1 MPSQKSYR
9 LIILFL
15 TVALVATSVVA
26 LCIGRYSIDPRE
38 AFGAVASYLQKLTS
52 GSGEKPT
59 AMENVIFVLRIPRI
73 IGAIVIG
80 AALSLSGA
88 VYQSV
93 FKNPLVSPDILG
105 VSSGASVGA
114 ATAILLGGS
123 LISMQ
128 LMAFA
133 VGLLA
138 VLLSTAIPKMLK
150 NNSNLML
157 VLSGTI
163 VGGFMCS
170 ILGVLKFIAE
180 EDTELSS
187 IIYWQMGSV
196 QSVKM
201 DTLVYV
207 APIFIVGAVILV
219 LLSWQLNILSFGEN
233 EAKTLGVNL
242 KMLRGITIVISSM
255 LTASAVS
262 ISGTIGWIGLII
274 PHLGRLCV
282 GSDNTKMIPCAMMM
296 GGLFLLV
303 MDTIA
308 RTVTSLEV
316 PLSILT
322 GLIGAPIYAWLLW
335 KQKARVM

>member
-9 LIILFL
+9 LIMLFL

-26 LCIGRYSIDPRE
+26 LCVGRYSIDPSE
-38 AFGAVASYLQKLTS
+38 AFAAVGSYLHKIIADT
-52 GSGEKPT
+52 GEKPT
-59 AMENVIFVLRIPRI
+59 AMENVVFVLRIPRI

-123 LISMQ
+123 LLSMQ
-128 LMAFA
+128 IMAFA
-133 VGLLA
+133 IGLAA
-138 VLLSTAIPKMLK
+138 VLLSTAIPKLLK

-207 APIFIVGAVILV
+207 APVFIAGAVILI

>member
-9 LIILFL
+9 LIMLFL
-15 TVALVATSVVA
+15 TVALVVTSVVA
-26 LCIGRYSIDPRE
+26 LCIGRYSVNPAE
-38 AFGAVASYLQKLTS
+38 AFGAVGSYLHKVLAKT
-52 GSGEKPT
+52 GEKPT
-59 AMENVIFVLRIPRI
+59 AMENVVFVLRIPRI
-73 IGAIVIG
+73 LGAIVIG

-123 LISMQ
+123 LLSMQ
-128 LMAFA
+128 ILAF
-133 VGLLA
+133 VIGLAA
-138 VLLSTAIPKMLK
+138 VLLSTTIPKILK

-196 QSVKM
+196 QTVKM

-207 APIFIVGAVILV
+207 APVFVAGA
-219 LLSWQLNILSFGEN
+219 E
-233 EAKTLGVNL
+233 
-242 KMLRGITIVISSM
+242 
-255 LTASAVS
+255 
-262 ISGTIGWIGLII
+262 IGRA
-274 PHLGRLCV
+274 HV
-282 GSDNTKMIPCAMMM
+282 
-296 GGLFLLV
+296 
-303 MDTIA
+303 
-308 RTVTSLEV
+308 
-316 PLSILT
+316 
-322 GLIGAPIYAWLLW
+322 
-335 KQKARVM
+335 

>member
-1 MPSQKSYR
+1 MPSQKQYR
-9 LIILFL
+9 LVMTILIVL
-15 TVALVATSVVA
+15 LVITSLVA

-38 AFGAVASYLQKLTS
+38 AFAAIGSYTRKLMA
-52 GSGEKPT
+52 GEGEKPT

-73 IGAIVIG
+73 LGAIFIG

-123 LISMQ
+123 IFTRQVL
-128 LMAFA
+128 AFA
-133 VGLLA
+133 VGLA
-138 VLLSTAIPKMLK
+138 SVLLSTAIPKLLK

-170 ILGVLKFIAE
+170 VLGVLKFIAE

-207 APIFIVGAVILV
+207 APIFIVCAVVLV

-233 EAKTLGVNL
+233 EARTLGVNL
-242 KMLRGITIVISSM
+242 KWLRGITIVMSSM

-282 GSDNTKMIPCAMMM
+282 GSDNTKMVPCAMAM
-296 GGLFLLV
+296 GGLFLLL

>member
-9 LIILFL
+9 LIMLFL
-15 TVALVATSVVA
+15 TVALVATGVVA
-26 LCIGRYSIDPRE
+26 LCIGRYSVDPRE
-38 AFGAVASYLQKLTS
+38 AFGAIGSYLHKVIYKT
-52 GSGEKPT
+52 GEKTT
-59 AMENVIFVLRIPRI
+59 AMENVIFVLRVPRI
-73 IGAIVIG
+73 LGAIVIG

-123 LISMQ
+123 LLTMQ
-128 LMAFA
+128 ILAFA
-133 VGLLA
+133 IGLAA
-138 VLLSTAIPKMLK
+138 VLLSTAIPKLLK

-207 APIFIVGAVILV
+207 APVFIAGAVILI

-242 KMLRGITIVISSM
+242 KMLRGVTIVISSM

>member
-9 LIILFL
+9 LMILFL
-15 TVALVATSVVA
+15 TVALVATSLVA

-38 AFGAVASYLQKLTS
+38 AFGAVVSYLGKLIS

-59 AMENVIFVLRIPRI
+59 AMENVVFVLRIPRI

-133 VGLLA
+133 IGLLA
-138 VLLSTAIPKMLK
+138 VLLSTSIPKILR

-170 ILGVLKFIAE
+170 VLGVLKFIAE

-201 DTLVYV
+201 DTLMYV
-207 APIFIVGAVILV
+207 APIFVIGAVILV

-233 EAKTLGVNL
+233 EARTLGVNL
-242 KMLRGITIVISSM
+242 KWLRGITIVISSM

-282 GSDNTKMIPCAMMM
+282 GSDNTKMIPCAMLM

-335 KQKARVM
+335 KQKAKVM

>member
-9 LIILFL
+9 LIMLFL
-15 TVALVATSVVA
+15 TVALVVTSVVA
-26 LCIGRYSIDPRE
+26 LCIGRYSVDPRE
-38 AFGAVASYLQKLTS
+38 AFGAIGSYLHKVIYKT
-52 GSGEKPT
+52 GEKPT
-59 AMENVIFVLRIPRI
+59 AMENVVFVLRVPRI
-73 IGAIVIG
+73 LGAIVIG

-123 LISMQ
+123 LLSMQ
-128 LMAFA
+128 ILAFA
-133 VGLLA
+133 VGLAA
-138 VLLSTAIPKMLK
+138 VLLSTAIPKLLK

-201 DTLVYV
+201 NTLLYV
-207 APIFIVGAVILV
+207 APVFLVGAVILI

-242 KMLRGITIVISSM
+242 KVLRGVTIVISSM

>member
-1 MPSQKSYR
+1 
-9 LIILFL
+9 
-15 TVALVATSVVA
+15 
-26 LCIGRYSIDPRE
+26 
-38 AFGAVASYLQKLTS
+38 VASYLQKVIS

-59 AMENVIFVLRIPRI
+59 AMENVVFVLRIPRI

-123 LISMQ
+123 LLSMQ
-128 LMAFA
+128 IMAFA
-133 VGLLA
+133 IGLAA
-138 VLLSTAIPKMLK
+138 VLLSTAIPKLLK
-150 NNSNLML
+150 NSSNLML

-207 APIFIVGAVILV
+207 APVFIAGAVILI

-242 KMLRGITIVISSM
+242 KLLRGVTIVISSM

-308 RTVTSLEV
+308 TTVTSLEA

>member
-1 MPSQKSYR
+1 MIALAVAGLFVGKYPLSMQKLLAGNEMQWR
-9 LIILFL
+9 VFL
-15 TVALVATSVVA
+15 TLRLSRTVV
-26 LCIGRYSIDPRE
+26 G
-38 AFGAVASYLQKLTS
+38 
-52 GSGEKPT
+52 
-59 AMENVIFVLRIPRI
+59 
-73 IGAIVIG
+73 VIG
-80 AALSLSGA
+80 GFALGVA
-88 VYQSV
+88 GFVYQTV
-93 FKNPLVSPDILG
+93 FRNPLASPDIIG

-123 LISMQ
+123 LLSMQ
-128 LMAFA
+128 ILAFII
-133 VGLLA
+133 GLGA
-138 VLLSTAIPKMLK
+138 VLLSTAIPKLLK

-207 APIFIVGAVILV
+207 APVFVAGAVILI

>member
-1 MPSQKSYR
+1 VSFAQKK
-9 LIILFL
+9 IAG
-15 TVALVATSVVA
+15 T
-26 LCIGRYSIDPRE
+26 
-38 AFGAVASYLQKLTS
+38 
-52 GSGEKPT
+52 GEKPT
-59 AMENVIFVLRIPRI
+59 AMENVVFVLRIPRI

-123 LISMQ
+123 ILTRQI
-128 LMAFA
+128 LAF
-133 VGLLA
+133 VIGLAA
-138 VLLSTAIPKMLK
+138 VLLSNAIPKLLK
-150 NNSNLML
+150 NSSNLML

-170 ILGVLKFIAE
+170 VLGVLKFIAE

-201 DTLVYV
+201 DVLLYV
-207 APIFIVGAVILV
+207 SPIFIVGAVILV
-219 LLSWQLNILSFGEN
+219 LLSWQLNIMSFGEN
-233 EAKTLGVNL
+233 EARTLGVNL
-242 KMLRGITIVISSM
+242 KLLRGVTIIMASM

-274 PHLGRLCV
+274 PHLCRLCV
-282 GSDNTKMIPCAMMM
+282 GSDNTKVIPVSMLM
-296 GGLFLLV
+296 GALFLLI
-303 MDTIA
+303 MDTVA

-322 GLIGAPIYAWLLW
+322 GLIGAPVYAWLLW

>member
-9 LIILFL
+9 FIMFALL
-15 TVALVATSVVA
+15 VALVATSVIA
-26 LCIGRYSIDPRE
+26 LCIGRYSIDPRD
-38 AFGAVASYLQKLTS
+38 AFGAVYSYAQKLIS

-59 AMENVIFVLRIPRI
+59 AMENVVFVLRIPRI

-123 LISMQ
+123 LFSMQ
-128 LMAFA
+128 ILAFV
-133 VGLLA
+133 VGLGA
-138 VLLSTAIPKMLK
+138 VLLSTAIPKILK

-170 ILGVLKFIAE
+170 ILGVLKFVAE

-196 QSVKM
+196 QTVKM
-201 DTLVYV
+201 DTLIYV
-207 APIFIVGAVILV
+207 APIFLAGAVILI

-233 EAKTLGVNL
+233 EARTLGVNL
-242 KMLRGITIVISSM
+242 KVLRGITIVISSM

-282 GSDNTKMIPCAMMM
+282 GSDNTKVIPVSMMM

-303 MDTIA
+303 MDTVA

>member
-9 LIILFL
+9 LMILFL
-15 TVALVATSVVA
+15 VVALVATSVVA

-38 AFGAVASYLQKLTS
+38 AFAAVFSYLQKQIS

-59 AMENVIFVLRIPRI
+59 AMENVVFVLRIPRI

-133 VGLLA
+133 IGLLA
-138 VLLSTAIPKMLK
+138 VLLSTSIPKILR

-170 ILGVLKFIAE
+170 VLGVLKFIAE

-201 DTLVYV
+201 DTLMYV
-207 APIFIVGAVILV
+207 APIFVIGAVILV

-233 EAKTLGVNL
+233 EARTLGVNL
-242 KMLRGITIVISSM
+242 KWLRGITIVISSM

-282 GSDNTKMIPCAMMM
+282 GSDNTKMIPCAMLM

-335 KQKARVM
+335 KQKAKVM

>member
-1 MPSQKSYR
+1 MPSQKNYR
-9 LIILFL
+9 FVMTIL
-15 TVALVATSVVA
+15 LVAIVVTSVIA
-26 LCIGRYSIDPRE
+26 LCIGRYSVDPTE
-38 AFGAVASYLQKLTS
+38 AFGAISSYLQKQIRNA
-52 GSGEKPT
+52 GEKPS

-73 IGAIVIG
+73 IGALVIG

-123 LISMQ
+123 LLSMQ
-128 LMAFA
+128 IMAFV
-133 VGLLA
+133 VGLVA
-138 VLLSTAIPKMLK
+138 VLLSTAIPKLLK

-207 APIFIVGAVILV
+207 APVFVVGAVILV

-242 KMLRGITIVISSM
+242 KWLRGITIVVSSM

-282 GSDNTKMIPCAMMM
+282 GSDNTKMIPCAMLM

>member
-9 LIILFL
+9 LIMLFL
-15 TVALVATSVVA
+15 TMALVVTSVVA
-26 LCIGRYSIDPRE
+26 LCIGRYSVDPRE
-38 AFGAVASYLQKLTS
+38 AFGAIGSYLHKVIGKT
-52 GSGEKPT
+52 GEKTT
-59 AMENVIFVLRIPRI
+59 AMENVVFVLRVPRI
-73 IGAIVIG
+73 LGAIVIG

-123 LISMQ
+123 LLSMQ
-128 LMAFA
+128 ILAFA
-133 VGLLA
+133 VGLAA
-138 VLLSTAIPKMLK
+138 VLLSTAIPKLLK

-201 DTLVYV
+201 NTLLYV
-207 APIFIVGAVILV
+207 APVFLVGAVVLI

-242 KMLRGITIVISSM
+242 KVLRGVTIVISSM

>member
-9 LIILFL
+9 LMIFFL
-15 TVALVATSVVA
+15 TVALVVTSLVA

-38 AFGAVASYLQKLTS
+38 AFSAVFSYLHKHIS

-59 AMENVIFVLRIPRI
+59 AMENVVFVLRIPRI

-133 VGLLA
+133 IGLLA
-138 VLLSTAIPKMLK
+138 VLLSTSIPKILR

-170 ILGVLKFIAE
+170 VLGVLKFIAE

-207 APIFIVGAVILV
+207 APIFVIGAVILV

-233 EAKTLGVNL
+233 EARTLGVNL
-242 KMLRGITIVISSM
+242 KWLRGITIVISSM

-282 GSDNTKMIPCAMMM
+282 GSDNTKMIPCAMLM
-296 GGLFLLV
+296 GGLFLLL

-335 KQKARVM
+335 KQKAKVM

>member
-9 LIILFL
+9 LMILFL
-15 TVALVATSVVA
+15 VVALVVTSMVA

-38 AFGAVASYLQKLTS
+38 AFGAVVSYLGKLIS

-59 AMENVIFVLRIPRI
+59 AMENVVFVLRIPRI

-133 VGLLA
+133 IGLLA
-138 VLLSTAIPKMLK
+138 VLLSTSIPRMLR

-170 ILGVLKFIAE
+170 VLGVLKFIAE

-201 DTLVYV
+201 DTLLYV
-207 APIFIVGAVILV
+207 APIFIASAVILV

-233 EAKTLGVNL
+233 EARTLGVNL
-242 KMLRGITIVISSM
+242 KWLRGVTIVISSM

-282 GSDNTKMIPCAMMM
+282 GSDNTKMIPCAMLM

-335 KQKARVM
+335 KQKAKVM

>member
-1 MPSQKSYR
+1 MPSQRSYR
-9 LIILFL
+9 LIMLFL
-15 TVALVATSVVA
+15 TVALVATAVIA
-26 LCIGRYSIDPRE
+26 LCVGRYSIDPRE
-38 AFGAVASYLQKLTS
+38 AFGAVYTYLAKQFAGT
-52 GSGEKPT
+52 GEKPT
-59 AMENVIFVLRIPRI
+59 AMENVIFVLRVPRI
-73 IGAIVIG
+73 LGAMAIG

-123 LISMQ
+123 ILTRQI
-128 LMAFA
+128 LAF
-133 VGLLA
+133 VIGLAA
-138 VLLSTAIPKMLK
+138 VLLSNAIPKLLK
-150 NNSNLML
+150 NSSNLML

-170 ILGVLKFIAE
+170 VLGVLKFIAE

-201 DTLVYV
+201 DVLLYV
-207 APIFIVGAVILV
+207 SPIFIVGAVILV
-219 LLSWQLNILSFGEN
+219 LLSWQLNIMSFGEN
-233 EAKTLGVNL
+233 EARTLGVNL
-242 KMLRGITIVISSM
+242 KLLRGVTIIMASM

-274 PHLGRLCV
+274 PHLCRLCV
-282 GSDNTKMIPCAMMM
+282 GSDNTKVIPVSMLM
-296 GGLFLLV
+296 GALFLLI
-303 MDTIA
+303 MDTVA

-322 GLIGAPIYAWLLW
+322 GLIGAPVYAWLLW

>member
-1 MPSQKSYR
+1 MPSQKTYR
-9 LIILFL
+9 LIMLFL
-15 TVALVATSVVA
+15 TVALVVTSVVA
-26 LCIGRYSIDPRE
+26 LCIGRYSVDPRE
-38 AFGAVASYLQKLTS
+38 AFGAIGSYLHKVIGKT
-52 GSGEKPT
+52 GEKTT
-59 AMENVIFVLRIPRI
+59 AMENVVFVLRVPRI
-73 IGAIVIG
+73 LGAIVIG

-123 LISMQ
+123 LLSMQ
-128 LMAFA
+128 ILAFA
-133 VGLLA
+133 VGLAA
-138 VLLSTAIPKMLK
+138 VLLSTAIPKLLK

-201 DTLVYV
+201 NTLLYV
-207 APIFIVGAVILV
+207 APVFLAGAVILI

-242 KMLRGITIVISSM
+242 KVLRGVTIVISSM

>member
-1 MPSQKSYR
+1 MSSQKSYR
-9 LIILFL
+9 LIMLFL

-26 LCIGRYSIDPRE
+26 LCIGRYSVNPTE
-38 AFGAVASYLQKLTS
+38 AFGAVSSYLQKMIS

-59 AMENVIFVLRIPRI
+59 AMENVVFVLRIPRI
-73 IGAIVIG
+73 LGAIVIG

-123 LISMQ
+123 LLSMQ
-128 LMAFA
+128 ILAFV
-133 VGLLA
+133 VGLAA
-138 VLLSTAIPKMLK
+138 VLLSTAIPKLLK

-207 APIFIVGAVILV
+207 APVFIAGAVILI

-242 KMLRGITIVISSM
+242 KMLRGVTIVISSM

>member
-9 LIILFL
+9 LIMLFL
-15 TVALVATSVVA
+15 TVALVVTSVVA
-26 LCIGRYSIDPRE
+26 LCIGRYSVDPRE
-38 AFGAVASYLQKLTS
+38 AFGAIGSYLHKVIYKT
-52 GSGEKPT
+52 GEKPT
-59 AMENVIFVLRIPRI
+59 AMENVVFVLRVPRI
-73 IGAIVIG
+73 LGAIVIG

-123 LISMQ
+123 LLSMQ
-128 LMAFA
+128 ILAFA
-133 VGLLA
+133 VGLAA
-138 VLLSTAIPKMLK
+138 VLLSTAIPKLLK

-201 DTLVYV
+201 NTLLYV
-207 APIFIVGAVILV
+207 APVFLVGAVILI

-242 KMLRGITIVISSM
+242 KVLRGVTIVISSM

-335 KQKARVM
+335 KQKAKVM

>member
-9 LIILFL
+9 LIMLFL
-15 TVALVATSVVA
+15 TVALVVTSVVA
-26 LCIGRYSIDPRE
+26 LCIGRYSVDPRE
-38 AFGAVASYLQKLTS
+38 AFGAIGSYLHKAIGNT
-52 GSGEKPT
+52 GEKTT
-59 AMENVIFVLRIPRI
+59 AMENVVFVLRVPRI
-73 IGAIVIG
+73 LGAIVIG

-123 LISMQ
+123 LLSMQ
-128 LMAFA
+128 ILAFA
-133 VGLLA
+133 VGLAA
-138 VLLSTAIPKMLK
+138 VLLSTAIPKLLK

-201 DTLVYV
+201 NTLLYV
-207 APIFIVGAVILV
+207 APVFLVGAVVLI

-233 EAKTLGVNL
+233 EAKPLGVNL
-242 KMLRGITIVISSM
+242 KVLRGVTIVISGDGHHCADRHFSGGSPVHPDRSHRCAH
-255 LTASAVS
+255 LCLASVEAESEGDVRWPTVPNVRS
-262 ISGTIGWIGLII
+262 PDITFTIPI
-274 PHLGRLCV
+274 P
-282 GSDNTKMIPCAMMM
+282 
-296 GGLFLLV
+296 
-303 MDTIA
+303 
-308 RTVTSLEV
+308 
-316 PLSILT
+316 LT
-322 GLIGAPIYAWLLW
+322 G
-335 KQKARVM
+335 

>member
-1 MPSQKSYR
+1 MRHKKTA
-9 LIILFL
+9 ILCASAFIALALLAFAGLFVGKYPL
-15 TVALVATSVVA
+15 TLEG
-26 LCIGRYSIDPRE
+26 L
-38 AFGAVASYLQKLTS
+38 L
-52 GSGEKPT
+52 SGEEQQVRVFWT
-59 AMENVIFVLRIPRI
+59 LRFSRTVM
-73 IGAIVIG
+73 GVFG
-80 AALSLSGA
+80 GFLLGVSGF
-88 VYQSV
+88 VYQTV
-93 FKNPLVSPDILG
+93 FRNPLASPDIIG

-114 ATAILLGGS
+114 DTAILLGGS
-123 LISMQ
+123 LLSMQ
-128 LMAFA
+128 IMAFA
-133 VGLLA
+133 VGLAA
-138 VLLSTAIPKMLK
+138 VLLSTAIPKLLK

-170 ILGVLKFIAE
+170 VLGVLKFIAE

-207 APIFIVGAVILV
+207 APVFVVGAVILI

-242 KMLRGITIVISSM
+242 KVLRGITIVISSM

-303 MDTIA
+303 MVKY
-308 RTVTSLEV
+308 R
-316 PLSILT
+316 
-322 GLIGAPIYAWLLW
+322 
-335 KQKARVM
+335 KK

>member
-9 LIILFL
+9 LIMLFL
-15 TVALVATSVVA
+15 TVALVVTSVVA
-26 LCIGRYSIDPRE
+26 LCIGRYSVDPRE
-38 AFGAVASYLQKLTS
+38 AFGAIGSYLHKVIGKT
-52 GSGEKPT
+52 GEKTT
-59 AMENVIFVLRIPRI
+59 AMENVVFVLRVPRI
-73 IGAIVIG
+73 LGAIVIG

-123 LISMQ
+123 LLSMQ
-128 LMAFA
+128 ILAFA
-133 VGLLA
+133 VGLAA
-138 VLLSTAIPKMLK
+138 VLLSTAIPKLLK

-201 DTLVYV
+201 NTLLYV
-207 APIFIVGAVILV
+207 APVFLVGAVVLI

-242 KMLRGITIVISSM
+242 KVLRGVTIVISSM

>member
-9 LIILFL
+9 LIMLFL
-15 TVALVATSVVA
+15 TVTLVATAVVA
-26 LCIGRYSIDPRE
+26 LCIGRYSINPAE
-38 AFGAVASYLQKLTS
+38 AFGAVGSYLQKVIAKT
-52 GSGEKPT
+52 GEKPT
-59 AMENVIFVLRIPRI
+59 AMENVVFVLRIPRI

-123 LISMQ
+123 LLSMQ
-128 LMAFA
+128 ILAFI
-133 VGLLA
+133 VGLAA
-138 VLLSTAIPKMLK
+138 VLLSTTIPKILK

-170 ILGVLKFIAE
+170 VLGVLKFIAE

-196 QSVKM
+196 QTVKM
-201 DTLVYV
+201 DTLLYV
-207 APIFIVGAVILV
+207 APVFVAGAVILI

>member
-9 LIILFL
+9 LIMIFL

-38 AFGAVASYLQKLTS
+38 AFGAVASYLQKRMA
-52 GSGEKPT
+52 GAVEKPT

-123 LISMQ
+123 LLSMQ

-170 ILGVLKFIAE
+170 VLGVLKFIAE

-207 APIFIVGAVILV
+207 APIFIAGAVILV

-282 GSDNTKMIPCAMMM
+282 GSDNTKMIPCAMLM

>member
-9 LIILFL
+9 LIMLFL

-26 LCIGRYSIDPRE
+26 LCIGRYSIDPAE
-38 AFGAVASYLQKLTS
+38 AFGAVGSYLHKIIAKT
-52 GSGEKPT
+52 GEKPT
-59 AMENVIFVLRIPRI
+59 AMENVVFVLRIPRI
-73 IGAIVIG
+73 LGAIVI
-80 AALSLSGA
+80 
-88 VYQSV
+88 
-93 FKNPLVSPDILG
+93 
-105 VSSGASVGA
+105 GA

-123 LISMQ
+123 LLSMQ

-170 ILGVLKFIAE
+170 VLGVLKFIAE

-201 DTLVYV
+201 DTLIYV
-207 APIFIVGAVILV
+207 VPIF
-219 LLSWQLNILSFGEN
+219 
-233 EAKTLGVNL
+233 
-242 KMLRGITIVISSM
+242 
-255 LTASAVS
+255 
-262 ISGTIGWIGLII
+262 
-274 PHLGRLCV
+274 
-282 GSDNTKMIPCAMMM
+282 
-296 GGLFLLV
+296 
-303 MDTIA
+303 
-308 RTVTSLEV
+308 
-316 PLSILT
+316 
-322 GLIGAPIYAWLLW
+322 LIGAPIYAWLLW

>member
-26 LCIGRYSIDPRE
+26 LCIGRYSINPAE
-38 AFGAVASYLQKLTS
+38 AFGAVFSYSRKILT
-52 GSGEKPT
+52 GSVEKPT
-59 AMENVIFVLRIPRI
+59 AMENVVFVLRIPRI

-123 LISMQ
+123 LFSMQ
-128 LMAFA
+128 ILAFA
-133 VGLLA
+133 VGLAA
-138 VLLSTAIPKMLK
+138 VLLSTAIPKLLK

-170 ILGVLKFIAE
+170 VLGVLKFIAE

-207 APIFIVGAVILV
+207 APIFIAGAVILI

-242 KMLRGITIVISSM
+242 KMLRGVTIVISSM

-335 KQKARVM
+335 KQKAKVM

>member
-9 LIILFL
+9 LIMLFL

-26 LCIGRYSIDPRE
+26 LCIGRYSVNPTE
-38 AFGAVASYLQKLTS
+38 AFGAVSSYLQKLIS

-59 AMENVIFVLRIPRI
+59 AMENVVFVLRIPRI
-73 IGAIVIG
+73 LGAIVIG

-123 LISMQ
+123 LLSMQ
-128 LMAFA
+128 ILAFV
-133 VGLLA
+133 VGLAA
-138 VLLSTAIPKMLK
+138 VLLSTAIPKLLK

-207 APIFIVGAVILV
+207 APVFIAGAVILI

-242 KMLRGITIVISSM
+242 KMLRGVTIVISSM

-274 PHLGRLCV
+274 PHIGRLCV

>member
-1 MPSQKSYR
+1 
-9 LIILFL
+9 
-15 TVALVATSVVA
+15 
-26 LCIGRYSIDPRE
+26 
-38 AFGAVASYLQKLTS
+38 
-52 GSGEKPT
+52 
-59 AMENVIFVLRIPRI
+59 
-73 IGAIVIG
+73 
-80 AALSLSGA
+80 
-88 VYQSV
+88 
-93 FKNPLVSPDILG
+93 
-105 VSSGASVGA
+105 
-114 ATAILLGGS
+114 
-123 LISMQ
+123 
-128 LMAFA
+128 
-133 VGLLA
+133 
-138 VLLSTAIPKMLK
+138 LLSTSIPRMLR

-170 ILGVLKFIAE
+170 VLGVLKFIAE

-201 DTLVYV
+201 DTLLYV
-207 APIFIVGAVILV
+207 APIFIAGAVILV

-233 EAKTLGVNL
+233 EARTLGVNL
-242 KMLRGITIVISSM
+242 KWLRGVTIVISSM

-282 GSDNTKMIPCAMMM
+282 GSDNTKMIPCAMLM

-335 KQKARVM
+335 KQKAKVM

>member
-9 LIILFL
+9 LIMLFL
-15 TVALVATSVVA
+15 TVALVVTSVVA
-26 LCIGRYSIDPRE
+26 LCIGRYSVDPRE
-38 AFGAVASYLQKLTS
+38 AFGAIGSYLHKVIYKT
-52 GSGEKPT
+52 GEKTT
-59 AMENVIFVLRIPRI
+59 AMENVIFVLRVPRI
-73 IGAIVIG
+73 LGAIVIG

-123 LISMQ
+123 LLSMQ
-128 LMAFA
+128 IMAFA
-133 VGLLA
+133 IGLAA
-138 VLLSTAIPKMLK
+138 VLLSTAIPKLLK

-201 DTLVYV
+201 NTLLYV
-207 APIFIVGAVILV
+207 APVFLVGAVVLI

-242 KMLRGITIVISSM
+242 KVLRGITIVISSM

>member
-9 LIILFL
+9 LIMLFL
-15 TVALVATSVVA
+15 TVALVVTSVVA
-26 LCIGRYSIDPRE
+26 LCIGRYSVDPRE
-38 AFGAVASYLQKLTS
+38 AFGAIGSYLHKVIGKT
-52 GSGEKPT
+52 GEKTT
-59 AMENVIFVLRIPRI
+59 AMENVVFVLRVPRI
-73 IGAIVIG
+73 LGAIVIG

-123 LISMQ
+123 LLSMQ
-128 LMAFA
+128 ILAFA
-133 VGLLA
+133 VGLAA
-138 VLLSTAIPKMLK
+138 VLLSTAIPKLLK

-201 DTLVYV
+201 NTLLYV
-207 APIFIVGAVILV
+207 APVFLVGAVALI

-242 KMLRGITIVISSM
+242 KVLRGVTIVISSM

>member
-1 MPSQKSYR
+1 MPSQKTYR
-9 LIILFL
+9 LIILL
-15 TVALVATSVVA
+15 LSVLLIVTSIIA
-26 LCIGRYSIDPRE
+26 LCIGRYSINPAD
-38 AFGAVASYLQKLTS
+38 AFGAIETYIQKHIA
-52 GSGEKPT
+52 GSTEAPS

-73 IGAIVIG
+73 LGAIIIGAC
-80 AALSLSGA
+80 LSLSGA

-114 ATAILLGGS
+114 ALAILMGASILS
-123 LISMQ
+123 RQIF
-128 LMAFA
+128 AFA
-133 VGLLA
+133 FGLLSVFLA
-138 VLLSTAIPKMLK
+138 TAIPKMLK

-163 VGGFMCS
+163 VSGFMCS
-170 ILGVLKFIAE
+170 VLGVLKFIAE

-196 QSVKM
+196 QAVKM
-201 DTLVYV
+201 DALLYV
-207 APIFIVGAVILV
+207 APIFLICAVLLI

-242 KMLRGITIVISSM
+242 KLLRGVTIVAASM
-255 LTASAVS
+255 MTASAVS
-262 ISGTIGWIGLII
+262 VSGNIGWIGLII

-282 GSDNTKMIPCAMMM
+282 GSDNTRMVPCAMLM

-322 GLIGAPIYAWLLW
+322 GLIGAPVYAWLLW

>member
-1 MPSQKSYR
+1 MPSRKTYR
-9 LIILFL
+9 LFITLL
-15 TVALVATSVVA
+15 SVALIVVSIVA
-26 LCIGRYSIDPRE
+26 LCIGRYSFNPLD
-38 AFGAVASYLQKLTS
+38 AFGAIFSYIQKWLQ
-52 GSGEKPT
+52 GAGEPPT

-73 IGAIVIG
+73 LGAIVIG
-80 AALSLSGA
+80 ACLTLSGA

-105 VSSGASVGA
+105 VSHGASVGA
-114 ATAILLGGS
+114 AAAILLGAS
-123 LISMQ
+123 IVTQQ

-138 VLLSTAIPKMLK
+138 VGMATAIPKMLK

-163 VGGFMCS
+163 VSGFMCS
-170 ILGVLKFIAE
+170 VLGVLKFIAE

-196 QSVKM
+196 QTVKM
-201 DTLVYV
+201 DTLAYV
-207 APIFIVGAVILV
+207 APVFLVCAVVLI
-219 LLSWQLNILSFGEN
+219 LLSWQLNIMSFGEN

-242 KMLRGITIVISSM
+242 KILRGVTIVASSM

-282 GSDNTKMIPCAMMM
+282 GSDNTKMIPCAMLM

-303 MDTIA
+303 MDTVA

>member
-9 LIILFL
+9 LIMIFL

-26 LCIGRYSIDPRE
+26 LCIGRYSIDPAE
-38 AFGAVASYLQKLTS
+38 AFGAVASYLHKVTA
-52 GSGEKPT
+52 GTGEKPT
-59 AMENVIFVLRIPRI
+59 AMENVVFVLRIPRI

-123 LISMQ
+123 LLSMQ
-128 LMAFA
+128 IMAFII
-133 VGLLA
+133 GLAA
-138 VLLSTAIPKMLK
+138 VLLSTAIPKLLK

-201 DTLVYV
+201 DTLLFVSPV
-207 APIFIVGAVILV
+207 FIGGAVILI
-219 LLSWQLNILSFGEN
+219 LLSWQLNIMSFGEN

-242 KMLRGITIVISSM
+242 KLLRGVTIVISSM